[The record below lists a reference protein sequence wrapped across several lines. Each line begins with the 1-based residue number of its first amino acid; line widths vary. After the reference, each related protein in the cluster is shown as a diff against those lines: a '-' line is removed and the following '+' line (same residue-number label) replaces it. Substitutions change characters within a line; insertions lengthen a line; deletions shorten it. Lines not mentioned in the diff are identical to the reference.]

1 MTGRK
6 IVNGKSP
13 IDVYKRFRVLLKQKG
28 AASSS
33 LMLLGVAVILLG
45 LVSCSHDSNG
55 KEHIRHSINALM
67 DNAEFIMNDDPELA
81 LQLMDSIDSQSIRGR
96 ERQARYALLYSE
108 TLYKNGIDV
117 DSDSLIMIA
126 VRHYSISKDMLKRFR
141 SYYTLGCI
149 YNEMGHYTD
158 ATLALSEAE
167 RLAEHVNNNFRLGL
181 LYTQFGMIYFNSYMF
196 ARAEANYEKSI
207 HYYEL
212 AGKETHKM
220 YALFDVARCKLELD
234 DFDEC
239 RTILKEIMEW
249 SIEQE
254 DEDLYYNSLQNIM
267 ACSLYDDNVEE
278 AKTSF
283 DTFSSKYGMPEDDS
297 YLLSL
302 FANYHLLLKNYDEA
316 QSFIDKAWECNPT
329 VNDSANILF
338 VESMI
343 LKEAGKNALALDR
356 YEQSMTIQN
365 ENLRP
370 LLQQSI
376 MATQK
381 DYYHN
386 VSELESIKANRRA
399 SIIIV
404 VIVISFLMIAIIVL
418 YHLYNK
424 QKLKLKIEDSLA
436 IISDLTEKDRTNNQK
451 IIQLDNELKGLSL
464 TNESSNKQLEE
475 LKERLKDMTEHQ
487 ESNSRQVEELNEK
500 VRDLFSSQYASLDKL
515 YQDMTRFQDVKHID
529 KATTFLN
536 KVNAYFNEI
545 TSKSNQ
551 KNLDKIINETYNN
564 LMVRLS
570 DPMIGI
576 AESDLTIIRLL
587 LIGYSV
593 KTIGGL
599 TKNTP
604 YNIYQKRHRLLTRIA
619 TTSEPLA
626 AELRKALKMSDLNPH
641 GGGNFSILD

>member
-1 MTGRK
+1 M

-33 LMLLGVAVILLG
+33 LMLLGVAVMLLG

-356 YEQSMTIQN
+356 YEQSITIQN

-626 AELRKALKMSDLNPH
+626 AELRKALKMSDLNSH
-641 GGGNFSILD
+641 GGVIFQF

>member
-33 LMLLGVAVILLG
+33 LMLLGVAVMLLW

-316 QSFIDKAWECNPT
+316 QSFIDKAWECNPN

-404 VIVISFLMIAIIVL
+404 VIVVSFLFIVIIVL

-451 IIQLDNELKGLSL
+451 ILELDSELKGMSL
-464 TNESSNKQLEE
+464 TNESSSKQLEE
-475 LKERLKDMTEHQ
+475 LKEKLKDMTKYQ

-570 DPMIGI
+570 NPMIGI

-626 AELRKALKMSDLNPH
+626 AELRKVLRMSDLNPH
-641 GGGNFSILD
+641 GGVIFQF

>member
-33 LMLLGVAVILLG
+33 LMLLGVAVMLLG
-45 LVSCSHDSNG
+45 QVSCSHDSNG
-55 KEHIRHSINALM
+55 KEHTRHAINALM

-254 DEDLYYNSLQNIM
+254 DEDLYYNSLQNLM
-267 ACSLYDDNVEE
+267 ACSLYDDNVED
-278 AKTSF
+278 AKSSF
-283 DTFSSKYGMPEDDS
+283 DTFTSKYGIPEDDS

-316 QSFIDKAWECNPT
+316 KSFIDKAWECNPN

-343 LKEAGKNALALDR
+343 LKEAGKEVLALDR

-370 LLQQSI
+370 LLQQSV

-404 VIVISFLMIAIIVL
+404 VIVVSFLMIAIIVL

-451 IIQLDNELKGLSL
+451 ILQLDSELKSLSL
-464 TNESSNKQLEE
+464 TNESSSKQLEE
-475 LKERLKDMTEHQ
+475 LKEKLKDMTEYQ

-551 KNLDKIINETYNN
+551 KNLDKIINETYND

-576 AESDLTIIRLL
+576 TESDLTIIRLL

-626 AELRKALKMSDLNPH
+626 AELRKALRMSDLNLH
-641 GGGNFSILD
+641 GGGVIFQF